1 MPNSHIKAKTVVS
14 RVIVR
19 RKPGH
24 KTKAIVQAGP
34 LRCHAAIGRSG
45 ITSIKREG
53 DGATP
58 RATMRL
64 LSGFFRA
71 DKCCRIKTLLP
82 LKSIRADM
90 LWCDAPA
97 HACYNQLV
105 KAPFKPSHEC
115 MKRNDRLYDV
125 CLVMD
130 WNVSS
135 KRRGKGSAIFFH
147 IAKPDYSPTE
157 GCIVISP
164 ADMRRLL
171 PYLSPATTV
180 TVL

>member
-1 MPNSHIKAKTVVS
+1 MPNSHINAKSGVFH
-14 RVIVR
+14 VIVR

-34 LRCHAAIGRSG
+34 LRLQAAIGRSG
-45 ITSIKREG
+45 ITSLKREG

-58 RATMRL
+58 RASMDL
-64 LSGFFRA
+64 LGGFFRA
-71 DKCCRIKTLLP
+71 DKPGMVKTRLP
-82 LKSIRADM
+82 LTSIRSDM
-90 LWCDAPA
+90 LWCDAPE
-97 HACYNQLV
+97 HAAYNQLV
-105 KAPFKPSHEC
+105 KAPFKPSHER
-115 MKRNDRLYDV
+115 MKRDDRLYDV

-130 WNVSS
+130 WNIISR
-135 KRRGKGSAIFFH
+135 RRGRGSAIFFH

-157 GCIVISP
+157 GCIAISP

-171 PYLSPATTV
+171 PYLSRATTV

>member
-1 MPNSHIKAKTVVS
+1 MINAPIKAKRGITRIV
-14 RVIVR
+14 VR

-24 KTKAIVQAGP
+24 KTRAIVQAGP
-34 LRCHAAIGRSG
+34 LRLQAAIGRSG
-45 ITSIKREG
+45 VTSLKREG

-58 RATMRL
+58 RATMGL

-71 DKCCRIKTLLP
+71 DKLGALKTRLP
-82 LKSIRADM
+82 MVSIRENM
-90 LWCDAPA
+90 LWCDAPKHPA
-97 HACYNQLV
+97 YNRLV

-115 MKRNDRLYDV
+115 MKRADRLYDV

-130 WNVSS
+130 WNITSR
-135 KRRGKGSAIFFH
+135 RRGCGSAIFFH

-157 GCIVISP
+157 GCIAISP

-171 PYLSPATTV
+171 PSLSRATRV